1 MAINVVCPGCRKS
14 FQVSDKFAG
23 KSGPCPNC
31 KRPLKVPAKSEEVQ
45 VHAPE
50 AFASGGKTIS
60 GKLITKPVAFK
71 PSKVQPVMIAAIAG
85 SVLFVLILTWLCG
98 GLFQKSL
105 IATTLGLIIVSPALV
120 IGAYSVLHNDE
131 LEPYRGK
138 ELYLRTSLCALGY
151 VFLWGMFALLISR
164 GVITGEIWS
173 WLLVAPPFV
182 MVGGLFAMA
191 ALDLDFGDA
200 LFCYGFYLVSTLILR
215 WAAGMKWVWDLTEE
229 LPLQ

>member
-1 MAINVVCPGCRKS
+1 
-14 FQVSDKFAG
+14 
-23 KSGPCPNC
+23 
-31 KRPLKVPAKSEEVQ
+31 
-45 VHAPE
+45 
-50 AFASGGKTIS
+50 
-60 GKLITKPVAFK
+60 
-71 PSKVQPVMIAAIAG
+71 
-85 SVLFVLILTWLCG
+85 
-98 GLFQKSL
+98 
-105 IATTLGLIIVSPALV
+105 
-120 IGAYSVLHNDE
+120 
-131 LEPYRGK
+131 
-138 ELYLRTSLCALGY
+138 
-151 VFLWGMFALLISR
+151 MFALLISR